1 MSTDP
6 NADANAKTEKATKE
20 TQRILDVIA
29 SGNQLLLKSCREAF
43 RALNVTSGAAVQNAA
58 PIASANFALVPS
70 AEDGSMILLRN
81 NHSMAKAMLMP
92 PLLVRRVNVVRW
104 PLEAACEHINF
115 LRWYRYHEARGL
127 PPLQALPGFG
137 WVDALQMSFKTA
149 SSQGIH
155 HEQST
160 HQARKR
166 ACGDAGAA
174 QEQHKRDSLHGA

>member
-70 AEDGSMILLRN
+70 AEDGSMIVGAPVKPAT
-81 NHSMAKAMLMP
+81 HDI
-92 PLLVRRVNVVRW
+92 
-104 PLEAACEHINF
+104 AAST
-115 LRWYRYHEARGL
+115 LDDRARQG
-127 PPLQALPGFG
+127 G
-137 WVDALQMSFKTA
+137 A
-149 SSQGIH
+149 SV
-155 HEQST
+155 T
-160 HQARKR
+160 R
-166 ACGDAGAA
+166 
-174 QEQHKRDSLHGA
+174 LHGGLGGSCCATTIRWRKPCSCRRCWFVASTLFAGR